1 MRDHIESP
9 CGLRFMFEQLELQ
22 AGYTRRWLLD
32 QPMMRTGEEIAQTY
46 AVLRRFVEFIA
57 QTDTPY
63 INTLQFR
70 LQGLKDIRT
79 TIKNLSQNA
88 VLDDIELFEVKH
100 LAILAVDVAERLRNH
115 GLDDAVAIPDL
126 NEVITILDP
135 DGLKMATFYVYDS
148 YCLELRDLRAQ
159 MRQNPS
165 RQEELLAE
173 CAEIEE
179 GVRRDLSK
187 QLVPF
192 AKALEEAQIAMAKI
206 DMNLAKALQIKQL
219 GLCFPTISKDD
230 ISRYEAMF
238 HPQVKDALAQ
248 RKRAFQPVSL
258 TFGQKPTLIT
268 GANMGGKTVVLKTL
282 TLCQYLFQY
291 GFGIP
296 AQSADIAVKDEVFFC
311 IGDEQSIEKGLSSFA
326 AEMKNIDAVIKASRE
341 NRKIVALIDEP
352 ARTTNPTEGTALVSA
367 LVKVLR
373 GDNVSLVMTT
383 HYDIEPT
390 DARCLRVKG
399 FENGTMN
406 YELVEVQDGEVPHE
420 ALNIAESLGIDKEWI
435 AEARNILIMSN
446 STQLNLSNSIGLDPK
461 WSNSTTLRNSEGE
474 EYDPKGSNSTPLN
487 EKGGEV

>member
-1 MRDHIESP
+1 MQLRDHIESP
-9 CGLRFMFEQLELQ
+9 CGLRYVFEQLELQ
-22 AGYTRRWLLD
+22 SGYTRRWMLD
-32 QPMMRTGEEIAQTY
+32 MPMMRKGEDIVQAYDT
-46 AVLRRFVEFIA
+46 LRKFVRFVE
-57 QTDTPY
+57 QVDTPY

-79 TIKNLSQNA
+79 TIKNLGQQA

-100 LAILAVDVAERLRNH
+100 LAILAVDVAERMKAH
-115 GLDDAVAIPDL
+115 GLDEAVRIPDL

-135 DGLKMATFYVYDS
+135 DGLKMASFYVYDS
-148 YCLELRDLRAQ
+148 YCQELRDLRSK
-159 MRQNPS
+159 MRQHPEQ
-165 RQEELLAE
+165 QEDLLLE

-187 QLVPF
+187 QLYRF
-192 AKALEEAQIAMAKI
+192 AKPLEEAQVAMACI

-219 GLCFPTISKDD
+219 GLSFPTISNDG

-238 HPQVKDALAQ
+238 HPQVKDALEM
-248 RKRAFQPVSL
+248 RKRVFQPVNI

-296 AQSADIAVKDEVFFC
+296 AAKADIAVKDEIYFC

-341 NRKIVALIDEP
+341 DKKIVALIDEP

-367 LVKVLR
+367 LVKVL
-373 GDNVSLVMTT
+373 GGETVSLVMTT

-399 FENGTMN
+399 FEGGTMN
-406 YELVEVQDGEVPHE
+406 YELIEVQDGEVPHE
-420 ALNIAESLGIDKEWI
+420 ALNIAESLGIDEEWI
-435 AEARNILIMSN
+435 ETARRILN
-446 STQLNLSNSIGLDPK
+446 PSNSIGLD
-461 WSNSTTLRNSEGE
+461 S
-474 EYDPKGSNSTPLN
+474 KGSNSTPSKN
-487 EKGGEV
+487 EKGEGND